1 MGTVVEADILQRGVT
16 IRKAKQWRS
25 GLQCN
30 IGDKEFAYAA
40 MQNLI
45 SLILYSQSFSQAQGM
60 MHYSVW
66 QNTIFSAYFAASCM
80 PLWLS
85 MTNYYR
91 RFMALYKMAK
101 C

>member
-45 SLILYSQSFSQAQGM
+45 SLITDGLWLCTR
-60 MHYSVW
+60 W
-66 QNTIFSAYFAASCM
+66 QNASVLNQTM
-80 PLWLS
+80 
-85 MTNYYR
+85 
-91 RFMALYKMAK
+91 
-101 C
+101 